1 MSQFLISRLIRAL
14 LTIIIVVTACFFLLR
29 ASGDP
34 ALMILGNDAPP
45 DAIEAFRRSWGL
57 DQSLWIQY
65 VEFIGAVLHG
75 NLGLSMR
82 ENRDAMSVVL
92 ERVPITLALTVPAF
106 LLQVVLG
113 VSAGVIAALYRRSA
127 IDRLVMALSM
137 LGFTVPSFVLGLVL
151 SLIFAVKLR
160 WLPATG
166 SESWQSAILPIVTL
180 GLAGAAVIA
189 RFTRSAM
196 VEVLG
201 QPYVRTASAKGIV
214 WRNVVSRHALPNAA
228 IPIVTVMGFLVGYLV
243 AGALIVENVFSWPGI
258 GRLLVLSVTNRDF
271 AIVQCILI
279 LIGITM
285 VTANFCV
292 DLLYGWLDPRLR
304 IVRRSVR
311 S

>member
-1 MSQFLISRLIRAL
+1 MSQFLISRLIRAF
-14 LTIIIVVTACFFLLR
+14 LTILIVVTACFFLLR

-45 DAIEAFRRSWGL
+45 DAIEAFRKSWGL

-65 VEFIGAVLHG
+65 VEFIGAALHG

-82 ENRDAMSVVL
+82 ENRDAMAVVL
-92 ERVPITLALTVPAF
+92 ERVPITLALTMPAF

-201 QPYVRTASAKGIV
+201 QPYVRTASAKGII

-271 AIVQCILI
+271 AVVQCILI
-279 LIGITM
+279 LIGVTM

>member
-45 DAIEAFRRSWGL
+45 DAIEAFRKSWGL

-271 AIVQCILI
+271 AVVQCILI

>member
-1 MSQFLISRLIRAL
+1 M
-14 LTIIIVVTACFFLLR
+14 TIIIVVTACFFLLR

-45 DAIEAFRRSWGL
+45 DAIEAFRKSWGL
-57 DQSLWIQY
+57 DQSLWVQY
-65 VEFIGAVLHG
+65 VEFIRAALHG
-75 NLGLSMR
+75 NLGQSMR
-82 ENRDAMSVVL
+82 ENRDAMSIVL
-92 ERVPITLALTVPAF
+92 ERVPITLMLTVPAF

-113 VSAGVIAALYRRSA
+113 VSAGVMAALYRRSA

-151 SLIFAVKLR
+151 SLIFAVKLH
-160 WLPATG
+160 WVPATG
-166 SESWQSAILPIVTL
+166 SDSWRSAILPIITL
-180 GLAGAAVIA
+180 GLTGAAVIA

-243 AGALIVENVFSWPGI
+243 AGALFVENVFSWPGI

-271 AIVQCILI
+271 AVVQCILI
-279 LIGITM
+279 IIGLTM
-285 VTANFCV
+285 VMANFCV
-292 DLLYGWLDPRLR
+292 DLLYGWIDPRLR
-304 IVRRSVR
+304 IARASVR

>member
-45 DAIEAFRRSWGL
+45 DAIEAFRKSWGL

-137 LGFTVPSFVLGLVL
+137 LGFTVPSFVLGLLL
-151 SLIFAVKLR
+151 SLRFAVKLR

-166 SESWQSAILPIVTL
+166 SESWQSAILPIITL

-271 AIVQCILI
+271 AVVQCILI

>member
-271 AIVQCILI
+271 AVVQCILI

>member
-1 MSQFLISRLIRAL
+1 MSQFLISRFVRAL
-14 LTIIIVVTACFFLLR
+14 MTIIIVVTACFFLLR

-34 ALMILGNDAPP
+34 ALTILGNDAPP
-45 DAIEAFRRSWGL
+45 DAIEAFRKSWGL
-57 DQSLWIQY
+57 DQPLWFQY
-65 VEFIGAVLHG
+65 VEFIRAALQG

-82 ENRDAMSVVL
+82 ENRDAMSLVL
-92 ERVPITLALTVPAF
+92 ERVPMTLMLTVPAF
-106 LLQVVLG
+106 LLQVALG
-113 VSAGVIAALYRRSA
+113 VSAGVMAALYRRSA

-151 SLIFAVKLR
+151 SLIFAVKLH
-160 WLPATG
+160 WVPATG
-166 SESWQSAILPIVTL
+166 SESWQSAILPIITL
-180 GLAGAAVIA
+180 GLTGAAVIA

-201 QPYVRTASAKGIV
+201 QPYVRTASAKGII

-228 IPIVTVMGFLVGYLV
+228 IPIVTVLGFLVGYLV

-271 AIVQCILI
+271 AVVQCILI
-279 LIGITM
+279 LIGFTM
-285 VTANFCV
+285 VMANFCV
-292 DLLYGWLDPRLR
+292 DLLYGWIDPRLR
-304 IVRRSVR
+304 IVRPSVR